1 MEYIADQS
9 VDIDVTPM
17 VQGFMEDFNGVPFP
31 QFFGN
36 KQAYKTI
43 SFWNRAAWLIKMIGS
58 VIWLFTNFNA
68 LKVILERFS
77 GDWSELG
84 FINKRIW
91 ALYRFTSLNY
101 DLLVV

>member
-17 VQGFMEDFNGVPFP
+17 VQGFMEDFNGVPYP

-43 SFWNRAAWLIKMIGS
+43 SFWNRVNWLIKLIGS
-58 VIWLFTNFNA
+58 IVFAATPFNS
-68 LKVILERFS
+68 LKVLLERFS
-77 GDWSELG
+77 GDWSEVG
-84 FINKRIW
+84 FINKFIW
-91 ALYRFTSLNY
+91 GYYRLTSLNY
-101 DLLVV
+101 DALVV